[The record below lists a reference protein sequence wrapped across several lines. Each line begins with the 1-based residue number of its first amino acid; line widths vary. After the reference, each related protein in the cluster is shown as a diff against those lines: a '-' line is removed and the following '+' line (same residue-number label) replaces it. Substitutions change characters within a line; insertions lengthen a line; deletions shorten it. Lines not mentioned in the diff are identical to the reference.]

1 MTWTRDI
8 ITILDKIRKNSYS
21 LHKKHTRRYIEY
33 KSLSRYFDLP
43 VIVLSVFSS
52 SFSSLDVIDDQ
63 NRNLI
68 TTSISMFIAVLTSI
82 KLYLN
87 LNNTINDENA
97 LSKDYYTLSIN
108 IYKILNLDEENRN
121 CDAEQYLNDCYSTYV
136 KLTEQSTILYHNI
149 KKDELTI
156 DMGGFTSSGSSISS
170 NDSPKNILIVEQD
183 NL

>member
-8 ITILDKIRKNSYS
+8 IIILDKIRKNSYN
-21 LHKKHTRRYIEY
+21 LHKKHTKRYIEY

-52 SFSSLDVIDDQ
+52 SFSSLDVIDEQ
-63 NRNLI
+63 NRNVV
-68 TTSISMFIAVLTSI
+68 SVGISMFIAVLTSI

-97 LSKDYYTLSIN
+97 LSKEYYTLSIN

-121 CDAEQYLNDCYSTYV
+121 VDAEQYLNDSYSQYV
-136 KLTEQSTILYHNI
+136 KLTEQSTILYKNI
-149 KKDELTI
+149 RRDELTI
-156 DMGGFTSSGSSISS
+156 DMGNFSS
-170 NDSPKNILIVEQD
+170 NSSFSSNNSPKNILIVEQD
-183 NL
+183 HL